1 MPKESVM
8 HASLIFRLEA
18 AVTTLSGNG
27 ALKDRLTRAYAR
39 HLEQLETEALPPT
52 VRSEFA
58 ALANALHSARALPG
72 DNVVRASVRKL
83 SNEEAERCAALI
95 VRTYTQ
101 VAVGDLASA
110 PPSLKIASSG

>member
-1 MPKESVM
+1 M
-8 HASLIFRLEA
+8 HASLIHRLEA

-27 ALKDRLTRAYAR
+27 ALKERLTRAYAR
-39 HLEQLETEALPPT
+39 HLEHLEPEALPAT
-52 VRSEFA
+52 IRSEFA

-72 DNVVRASVRKL
+72 DSVVSASVRKL

-101 VAVGDLASA
+101 VAVNDIATA
-110 PPSLKIASSG
+110 HPALKIAGTG